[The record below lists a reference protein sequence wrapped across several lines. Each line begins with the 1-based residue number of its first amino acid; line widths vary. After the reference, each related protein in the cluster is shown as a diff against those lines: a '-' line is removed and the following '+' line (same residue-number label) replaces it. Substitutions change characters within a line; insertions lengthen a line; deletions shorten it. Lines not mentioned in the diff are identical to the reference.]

1 MFASLLAA
9 STSNRYFLLEQT
21 GQVSFPLGEKNS
33 LESKNSVCVCVCVAH
48 LARQRVQALAKLPK
62 ESHPP
67 QNRALFR
74 LFERL
79 RRAFHRFFPFFFL
92 LFFVV
97 SIQLLRF
104 TATIVPHFPCDTAS
118 CTFETTVND
127 FESAQGWGGEGR
139 GQYSSRFFADVSLS
153 PLGGTL
159 RWDDA
164 LETEIENSSD
174 ARQGNPWNSSV
185 WLCFEYFSSKD
196 VNLDTIFPIVEEFSS
211 ENLRGLFVKKKKEKY
226 EWISREL
233 LSLLVTQ
240 DTIREENL
248 VDVALLRIF
257 FLKGC

>member
-21 GQVSFPLGEKNS
+21 GQVSFPLGKEK
-33 LESKNSVCVCVCVAH
+33 LPRKQEFSVCVCV

-67 QNRALFR
+67 QTELSSACSN
-74 LFERL
+74 L
-79 RRAFHRFFPFFFL
+79 RRAFHRFFPFF
-92 LFFVV
+92 FFVV

-104 TATIVPHFPCDTAS
+104 TATIVPHFPCDTDS
-118 CTFETTVND
+118 RSKRLSTTLKAHRRRRGV
-127 FESAQGWGGEGR
+127 GWGGE

-159 RWDDA
+159 GWNDA

-174 ARQGNPWNSSV
+174 ARQGNPWNPSV

-196 VNLDTIFPIVEEFSS
+196 VNLDSIFPIVEEFSS
-211 ENLRGLFVKKKKEKY
+211 ENLDCQKKKRNMNEY
-226 EWISREL
+226 
-233 LSLLVTQ
+233 Q
-240 DTIREENL
+240 ENYYH
-248 VDVALLRIF
+248 
-257 FLKGC
+257 CW